1 MPNPAFKV
9 RPKPIQAKRAF
20 GTYAKD
26 MNFVSLPANKHPSE
40 AMELVWSNNAKEETG
55 EISFINAATVLS
67 VVKEYGKYTGTILE
81 KTAEKHPMHKPF
93 ERLEWCP
100 EATGEISQSAVTNIL
115 EVFPKSFNDALVAP
129 CHLKVKM
136 DH

>member
-55 EISFINAATVLS
+55 TPNWFAVVAAVASLVVAIFAAT
-67 VVKEYGKYTGTILE
+67 
-81 KTAEKHPMHKPF
+81 
-93 ERLEWCP
+93 
-100 EATGEISQSAVTNIL
+100 N
-115 EVFPKSFNDALVAP
+115 N
-129 CHLKVKM
+129 
-136 DH
+136 

>member
-9 RPKPIQAKRAF
+9 RLKPIQAKRAF

-26 MNFVSLPANKHPSE
+26 MNRVSLPANKHPSE

-67 VVKEYGKYTGTILE
+67 VVKEYGK
-81 KTAEKHPMHKPF
+81 
-93 ERLEWCP
+93 
-100 EATGEISQSAVTNIL
+100 
-115 EVFPKSFNDALVAP
+115 
-129 CHLKVKM
+129 
-136 DH
+136 